1 MIAGGGVTAD
11 KVIPPFLSVV
21 LDGGGGRYP
30 KLVHDVA
37 VGMLLRA
44 GT

>member
-11 KVIPPFLSVV
+11 KVIPPLLSVV
-21 LDGGGGRYP
+21 LDRRCGGYAN
-30 KLVHDVA
+30 LVGETA
-37 VGMLLRA
+37 VGMLER